1 MEPIIQDFPNIF
13 KVYKFERNGVTVI
26 YQLFPDFPTDL
37 HLEFFTN
44 TSKIKGAGKQFF
56 CETLLW
62 IQTNLPSIQTISLIS
77 VPFANLYGKE
87 LSKENRQSK
96 LNSYYKSLG
105 FRQKGNEKKHEFVST
120 LDDLLQKCRASG
132 GRRKT
137 RKHKRTR
144 SRKHRL

>member
-1 MEPIIQDFPNIF
+1 MEPKIQNLGIF
-13 KVYKFERNGVTVI
+13 KVYKFERNSVTVI
-26 YQLFPDFPTDL
+26 YQLYPDFPTDIQ
-37 HLEFFTN
+37 LEFFTN

-62 IQTNLPSIQTISLIS
+62 IQTNLPAIQTISLAS
-77 VPFANLYGKE
+77 VPFGNLYGKE

-96 LNSYYKSLG
+96 LNTYYKKLG
-105 FRQKGNEKKHEFVST
+105 FRPSGNENKHEFLATVE
-120 LDDLLQKCRASG
+120 DLMANCAASG